1 MRFYTFE
8 VNGQPRL
15 GVEHKGQLVDLS
27 AAHTAFVESQG
38 KGSNEFALPTDMLS
52 FLKVGAPAMRAAQQ
66 TIAFVSDQSA
76 ETSQGYTYS
85 FEQVRLLAPVPRPG
99 KMLYSGINY
108 RGHLVEEPGAKL
120 PETPRFFSKMP
131 TAVIGPGQPIVLPKL
146 SQQVDYEVELALIIG
161 QTARNL
167 DESQIMDCVAGYTIA
182 HDVSARDVQFKDNQE
197 TLGKGFDTFA
207 PMGPCLVT
215 KDEIPE
221 PSNLRLRTLING
233 VVLQDSS
240 TSDWVFPLPHLLASL
255 NRVMTLEPG
264 DVVTTGCPAGVGY
277 FRHPQI
283 FLKPGDVCVLEIEGI
298 GRLENPVIAEE

>member
-1 MRFYTFE
+1 MR
-8 VNGQPRL
+8 V
-15 GVEHKGQLVDLS
+15 
-27 AAHTAFVESQG
+27 
-38 KGSNEFALPTDMLS
+38 
-52 FLKVGAPAMRAAQQ
+52 AQQ

-76 ETSQGYTYS
+76 ETSQGYTYF

-221 PSNLRLRTLING
+221 PGNLRLRTLING